1 MRIFTILLFSLPLL
15 AFEGNKLYQ
24 CASMYSIVGGTPHE
38 FSQEEQNKSRFTLVF
53 NKSLS
58 RLKTSDNMI
67 YTAAKSK
74 VNGQLYINKAV
85 VNGRTLFYKLKM
97 ANKSGMYRSVSV
109 TGYGNLVNEYVLCQ
123 KVKKKK

>member
-1 MRIFTILLFSLPLL
+1 MKILTVLLFSLPLF

-24 CASMYSIVGGTPHE
+24 CTPMYSIVGGSPHE
-38 FSQEEQNKSRFTLVF
+38 FSQEEQNKNRFTLVF
-53 NKSLS
+53 NKDLS

-67 YTAAKSK
+67 YTASRSK
-74 VNGQLYINKAV
+74 LKGQLYINKAV

-97 ANKSGMYRSVSV
+97 ANKNGLYRSVAV

-123 KVKKKK
+123 KVKKRG